1 MTYIFTLISVLIVSL
16 LSFVGFALL
25 LLKPNRLQSLIMFLV
40 SLSAGTM
47 LGDAAIHLLPE
58 AVEKNSDGLNVW
70 LWFLAGILFFFVL
83 EKVVHWHHCHNP
95 EECEHEKTLGVMNLV
110 GDGMHNFIDGVIIA
124 GSFLISLPLGLATTI
139 AVIAHEIPQEI
150 GDLGVLL
157 HAGYTR
163 GRALMFN
170 FLSALIAFLGAGL
183 TLIIGTRVEN
193 FSDYILPFTA
203 GSFIY
208 IATADLIPELKKHPA
223 LIKTLEQL
231 IGILAG
237 IGLMLVLKKLG

>member
-1 MTYIFTLISVLIVSL
+1 L
-16 LSFVGFALL
+16 
-25 LLKPNRLQSLIMFLV
+25 
-40 SLSAGTM
+40 
-47 LGDAAIHLLPE
+47 
-58 AVEKNSDGLNVW
+58 
-70 LWFLAGILFFFVL
+70 
-83 EKVVHWHHCHNP
+83 
-95 EECEHEKTLGVMNLV
+95 
-110 GDGMHNFIDGVIIA
+110 HNFIDGAVIA

-157 HAGYTR
+157 HAGFSR
-163 GRALMFN
+163 AKALMFN

-183 TLIIGTRVEN
+183 TLVIGTRLEN

-223 LIKTLEQL
+223 LSKTFEQL
-231 IGILAG
+231 FGILAG
-237 IGLMLVLKKLG
+237 IGLMLALKSLD

>member
-1 MTYIFTLISVLIVSL
+1 MPYIFTLISVLLVSL

-25 LLKPNRLQSLIMFLV
+25 LLKPDRLKKLIMFLV

-58 AVEKNSDGLNVW
+58 AVAKNNEGLTIW
-70 LWFLAGILFFFVL
+70 LWFLAGMLIFFVL
-83 EKVVHWHHCHNP
+83 EKIVHWHHCHNP

-110 GDGMHNFIDGVIIA
+110 GDGMHNFIDGVVIA

-157 HAGYTR
+157 HAGYSR
-163 GRALMFN
+163 GKALTLN
-170 FLSALIAFLGAGL
+170 FLSALLAFLGAGL
-183 TLIIGTRVEN
+183 TLIVGTQVEH

-223 LIKTLEQL
+223 LTKTFEQFL
-231 IGILAG
+231 GILLG
-237 IGLMLVLKKLG
+237 ILLMLLLKKLG

>member
-1 MTYIFTLISVLIVSL
+1 MAYIFTLISVLLVSL
-16 LSFVGFALL
+16 LSFIGFALL
-25 LLKPNRLQSLIMFLV
+25 LLKPNRLQTVIMFLV

-58 AVEKNSDGLNVW
+58 AVAKNGDGLTIW
-70 LWFLAGILFFFVL
+70 LWFLAGILIFFIL
-83 EKVVHWHHCHNP
+83 EKIVHWHHCHNP
-95 EECEHEKTLGVMNLV
+95 EDCDHEKTLGVMNLV
-110 GDGMHNFIDGVIIA
+110 GDGVHNFIDGMVIA

-157 HAGYTR
+157 HAGYSR
-163 GRALMFN
+163 ARALMFN
-170 FLSALIAFLGAGL
+170 FLSALLAFLGAGL
-183 TLIIGTRVEN
+183 TLVIGARVEN

-223 LIKTLEQL
+223 PSKTFEQL
-231 IGILAG
+231 LGILLG
-237 IGLMLVLKKLG
+237 IGLMLLLKKLG

>member
-1 MTYIFTLISVLIVSL
+1 MAYILTLISVLLVSL
-16 LSFVGFALL
+16 LSFIGFALL
-25 LLKPNRLQSLIMFLV
+25 LLKRDRLQQLLMFLV
-40 SLSAGTM
+40 SLSAGAM

-58 AVEKNSDGLNVW
+58 AVEKNKDGLTIW
-70 LWFLAGILFFFVL
+70 LWFLGGILVFFIL
-83 EKVVHWHHCHNP
+83 EKIVHWHHCHNP
-95 EECEHEKTLGVMNLV
+95 EDCDHEKTLGVMNLV
-110 GDGMHNFIDGVIIA
+110 GDGLHNFIDGVVIA

-157 HAGYTR
+157 HAGFSR
-163 GRALMFN
+163 ARALMFN
-170 FLSALIAFLGAGL
+170 FLSALLAFLGAGL
-183 TLIIGTRVEN
+183 TLVIGTRVEN

-223 LIKTLEQL
+223 LAKTLEQL
-231 IGILAG
+231 LGILVG
-237 IGLMLVLKKLG
+237 IGLMLLLKKLD

>member
-1 MTYIFTLISVLIVSL
+1 MAYIFTLISVLIVSL
-16 LSFVGFALL
+16 LSFIGFALL
-25 LLKPNRLQSLIMFLV
+25 LLKRDRLQKLMMFLV

-58 AVEKNSDGLNVW
+58 AVAKNGDGLALW
-70 LWFLAGILFFFVL
+70 LWFLGGILIFFVL
-83 EKVVHWHHCHNP
+83 EKIVHWHHCHNP
-95 EECEHEKTLGVMNLV
+95 EECNHEKTLGVMNLV
-110 GDGMHNFIDGVIIA
+110 GDGMHNFIDGVVIA

-157 HAGYTR
+157 HAGYSR
-163 GRALMFN
+163 ARALTLN
-170 FLSALIAFLGAGL
+170 FLSALLAFLGAGL
-183 TLIIGTRVEN
+183 TLVIGTRVEN
-193 FSDYILPFTA
+193 FSDYVLPFTA

-223 LIKTLEQL
+223 PSKTFEQL
-231 IGILAG
+231 LGILLG
-237 IGLMLVLKKLG
+237 IGLMLLLKKLG